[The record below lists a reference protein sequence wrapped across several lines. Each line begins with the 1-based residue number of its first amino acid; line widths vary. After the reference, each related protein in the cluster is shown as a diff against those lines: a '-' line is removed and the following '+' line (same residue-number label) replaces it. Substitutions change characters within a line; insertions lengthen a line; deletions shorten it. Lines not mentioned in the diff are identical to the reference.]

1 MDIYE
6 QINLQDCPLCD
17 GGSILEEEGN
27 SGFYAMCLDC
37 GAQTVIVDYKS
48 EDDKLRAAQRAAH
61 LWNIGKVLKMS
72 PGE

>member
-17 GGSILEEEGN
+17 GGSLLEEEGH
-27 SGFYAMCLDC
+27 SGFYVFCLEC
-37 GAQTVIVDYKS
+37 GAQTVTVDYKKE
-48 EDDKLRAAQRAAH
+48 EDRLKAAERAAH
-61 LWNIGKVLKMS
+61 LWNIGKVHACN